1 MILFNSK
8 RKTKRMCHGRLL
20 KLWLM
25 YQNKRDNAE
34 IEAGI
39 VKMES
44 RKGIMNFG
52 INLDRLD

>member
-1 MILFNSK
+1 
-8 RKTKRMCHGRLL
+8 
-20 KLWLM
+20 M

-52 INLDRLD
+52 INLDILD

>member
-1 MILFNSK
+1 
-8 RKTKRMCHGRLL
+8 
-20 KLWLM
+20 M